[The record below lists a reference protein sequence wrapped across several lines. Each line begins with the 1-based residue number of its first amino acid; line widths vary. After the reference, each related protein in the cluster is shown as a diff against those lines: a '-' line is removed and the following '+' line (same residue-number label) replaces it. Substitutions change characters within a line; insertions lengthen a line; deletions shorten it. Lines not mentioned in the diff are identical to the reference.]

1 MMTEK
6 NKECREIIEKIN
18 ANKDKIG
25 SWKVSLGKYVEEP
38 LYIGYYYN
46 NETKKYRY
54 YSTSNRLA
62 KRMLWLDRDTE
73 EETLQLVY
81 ERMLREKEART
92 DTRVKLERMIK
103 KLRELQDSVFVY
115 LGKYTQGDFDMGCYY
130 DEKDKLWKIYE
141 NGERG
146 MSVTMFTS
154 ESEDEVLAELYKK
167 VKVRLSTVYD
177 LRY

>member
-1 MMTEK
+1 MSMKLFLSK
-6 NKECREIIEKIN
+6 NILRIKIN

-25 SWKVSLGKYVEEP
+25 EWKLALEENTTEP
-38 LYIGYYYN
+38 MHIGYYYN
-46 NETKKYRY
+46 DETKKYRY
-54 YSTSNRLA
+54 YSTDNCLPEQMSWIDSN
-62 KRMLWLDRDTE
+62 TE
-73 EETLQLVY
+73 EEALQLVY

-92 DTRVKLERMIK
+92 DTRTKLERMIK

-146 MSVTMFTS
+146 RSMITFSS
-154 ESEDEVLAELYKK
+154 ESEDEVLAELYKI

>member
-1 MMTEK
+1 MKLFLSK
-6 NKECREIIEKIN
+6 NILKTKIN

-25 SWKVSLGKYVEEP
+25 SWKISLGKYVEEL

-46 NETKKYRY
+46 DETKKYRY

-62 KRMLWLDRDTE
+62 KKMLWLDRDTE
-73 EETLQLVY
+73 EEALQLVY
-81 ERMLREKEART
+81 ERMLDEKEVRT
-92 DTRVKLERMIK
+92 DTRKKLEKMIK

-115 LGKYTQGDFDMGCYY
+115 LGEYSQRDFSIGCYY

-154 ESEDEVLAELYKK
+154 ESENEVLAELYKK
-167 VKVRLSTVYD
+167 VQVRLSTIYD

>member
-1 MMTEK
+1 MKLFSSK
-6 NKECREIIEKIN
+6 NILKIKIN

-25 SWKVSLGKYVEEP
+25 SWKISLGKYVEEP

-46 NETKKYRY
+46 DETKKYRY

-73 EETLQLVY
+73 EEALQLVY
-81 ERMLREKEART
+81 ERMLDEKEART
-92 DTRVKLERMIK
+92 DTRAKLERLIK

-115 LGKYTQGDFDMGCYY
+115 LGKYSHRDFSIGCYY

-146 MSVTMFTS
+146 MSITMFCS
-154 ESEDEVLAELYKK
+154 KNEDEVLAELYKI

>member
-1 MMTEK
+1 MSMKLFLSK
-6 NKECREIIEKIN
+6 NILKTKIN

-46 NETKKYRY
+46 DETKKYRY
-54 YSTSNRLA
+54 YNTSNRLP
-62 KRMLWLDRDTE
+62 KLILWEDYETE
-73 EETLQLVY
+73 RGALQAVY
-81 ERMLREKEART
+81 ESVLDEKEART
-92 DTRVKLERMIK
+92 DTRKKLERMIK

-115 LGKYTQGDFDMGCYY
+115 LGKYSHRDFSIGCYY